1 MMKKYIIKQIARQYR
16 ARVSGAKTVQPMH
29 LAYMYGYTTT
39 KLVRTYLNTLSLWE
53 NLITT

>member
-16 ARVSGAKTVQPMH
+16 ARVSGAKAVQPMH

-39 KLVRTYLNTLSLWE
+39 KLVRTYLNTLSLWR
-53 NLITT
+53 I